1 MFGKV
6 TCRINFAVIA
16 AILLF
21 AQALAAQT
29 PELDLAQKQIDAN
42 DLSAAAA
49 TLESYLKEHP
59 TSAAAWIK
67 RGNVADSARDNHTAL
82 ADYDRA
88 EKNGVPPTLLT
99 YRCARSYMSLENNEA
114 ALAQLELA
122 ITNGVSRPQTRRQD
136 LRSPT
141 LHPSLQDHPRAKRS
155 HPPSL
160 RRLSPSR
167 LRLLGRRLD
176 RHHEKWP
183 QGRRQL
189 DQTHPQ

>member
-21 AQALAAQT
+21 AHALAAQT

-49 TLESYLKEHP
+49 TLENYLKEHP
-59 TSAAAWIK
+59 ASAAAWIK
-67 RGNVADSARDNHTAL
+67 RGNVADLARDNHTVL

-88 EKNGVPPTLLT
+88 EKNGVPPTLLA
-99 YRCARSYMSLENNEA
+99 YRRARSYMSLENNEA

-122 ITNGVSRPQTRRQD
+122 ITNGVSLGPKLDDKAFDPIRSTRTTPSTASVT
-136 LRSPT
+136 RSFE
-141 LHPSLQDHPRAKRS
+141 K
-155 HPPSL
+155 
-160 RRLSPSR
+160 SR
-167 LRLLGRRLD
+167 LC
-176 RHHEKWP
+176 
-183 QGRRQL
+183 QL
-189 DQTHPQ
+189 ATAAPYTKAPCI